1 MDIQLVRNDNILIDN
16 KILAGINKNANIFNM
31 SEEALYHLNTSFEED
46 NEIPLIHP
54 HETDRQAYELVS
66 DNDQVGIIVL
76 SLEEDPEYGWLW
88 EVIILVFESFQG
100 HGISK
105 KAIKKIIE
113 LNSEKSL
120 LSIIHTDNKAKDGLK
135 RLLSELG
142 FQLIQEDREYIT
154 LILKK

>member
-1 MDIQLVRNDNILIDN
+1 MEIQLVRNDNVLIDRE
-16 KILAGINKNANIFNM
+16 ILAGINKNANIFNM
-31 SEEALYHLNTSFEED
+31 SEEALCHLNTYFEEG
-46 NEIPLIHP
+46 NEIPLIHQ
-54 HETDRQAYELVS
+54 HGTDRQAYEIIS
-66 DNDQVGIIVL
+66 DDNRVGIIVL

-100 HGISK
+100 NGISK

-113 LNSEKSL
+113 LNSEKSFR
-120 LSIIHTDNKAKDGLK
+120 SIIHTDNEAKDGLK
-135 RLLSELG
+135 RVLSELE